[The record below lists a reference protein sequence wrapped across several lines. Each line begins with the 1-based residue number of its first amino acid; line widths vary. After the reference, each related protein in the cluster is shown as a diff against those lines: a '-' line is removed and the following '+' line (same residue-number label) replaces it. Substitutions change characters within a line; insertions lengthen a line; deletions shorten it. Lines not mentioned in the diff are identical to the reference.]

1 MPGGRPPSPEEVLAK
16 RMGFTGKGR
25 EKIIRRLGGV
35 GRLDN
40 MQPEARAF
48 MLGLAKK
55 TAKRSRTPRG
65 NPMAGRPPGPETKPV
80 TIVLLKP
87 TYRQIAVEAAQKD
100 MPVSSFIREL
110 LEAKYPDPDF
120 QPEQPH

>member
-1 MPGGRPPSPEEVLAK
+1 
-16 RMGFTGKGR
+16 
-25 EKIIRRLGGV
+25 
-35 GRLDN
+35 
-40 MQPEARAF
+40 
-48 MLGLAKK
+48 
-55 TAKRSRTPRG
+55 
-65 NPMAGRPPGPETKPV
+65 MAGRPPGPETKTV

-87 TYRQIAVEAAQKD
+87 TYRQIAVEAVQKD